1 MNKILVT
8 VYVPLLDDK
17 FDLFIPINK
26 KIGTIK
32 QVLINSINDFT
43 SNSINNLNE
52 LKLYEKDTC
61 KLLDNNIYVKS
72 SDIKN
77 GSSLILL

>member
-43 SNSINNLNE
+43 SNSINDLNE

>member
-1 MNKILVT
+1 MNKVLVT

-32 QVLINSINDFT
+32 QVLINSINEI
-43 SNSINNLNE
+43 SNNSIYRLEE

-61 KLLDNNIYVKS
+61 KLLENNVYVKS
-72 SDIKN
+72 SEIKN

>member
-26 KIGTIK
+26 KVGTIK